1 MSFKKRATKSIALAL
16 IGVTIATP
24 ILNTASAMENLN
36 YGLSNDKIIELK
48 KEASKFNENTSIEE
62 LYSEEQI
69 KLMKIEFHEKFG
81 NEDVFKEVYSE
92 NNIKLEINGHTGDIR
107 GTLEGEEPIVSNYFD
122 GIEYIKNSIYNNKNE
137 VEPFYSLSK
146 HYRSSGPDQSYLKV
160 YVESGKS
167 NMLVARNTKGNTKTY
182 YKSASSWNSGNTSAL
197 RQEIE
202 SAKNNWNKASS
213 ALSSAGSKVLW
224 NLLAGYISAGA
235 FATPAGIILAALNSY
250 SIAGNVAT
258 AASRGA
264 SYLIDLGQ
272 INSIH
277 AKL

>member
-16 IGVTIATP
+16 MGVTIATP
-24 ILNTASAMENLN
+24 ILNTASAMENSN

-81 NEDVFKEVYSE
+81 NENIFKEVYSE
-92 NNIKLEINGHTGDIR
+92 NNIKLEINGYTGDIR

-182 YKSASSWNSGNTSAL
+182 YKSASSWNSGNTSEL

-235 FATPAGIILAALNSY
+235 FATPAGIILGALNSY

>member
-1 MSFKKRATKSIALAL
+1 MSFKKRATKSIVLAL
-16 IGVTIATP
+16 VGVTIATP

-92 NNIKLEINGHTGDIR
+92 NNIKLEINGYTGDIR

>member
-16 IGVTIATP
+16 MGVTIATP
-24 ILNTASAMENLN
+24 ILNTASAMENSN

-81 NEDVFKEVYSE
+81 NENVFKEVYSE
-92 NNIKLEINGHTGDIR
+92 KNIKLEINGYTGDIR

-235 FATPAGIILAALNSY
+235 FATPAGIILGALNSY
-250 SIAGNVAT
+250 SVAGNVAT

>member
-16 IGVTIATP
+16 MGVTIATP
-24 ILNTASAMENLN
+24 ILNTASAMENSN

-81 NEDVFKEVYSE
+81 NENVFKEVYSE
-92 NNIKLEINGHTGDIR
+92 NNIKLEINGYTGDIR

-182 YKSASSWNSGNTSAL
+182 YKSASSWNSGNTSEL

-235 FATPAGIILAALNSY
+235 FATPAGIILGALNSY

>member
-1 MSFKKRATKSIALAL
+1 MSFKKRATNSIVLAL
-16 IGVTIATP
+16 VGVTIATP

>member
-16 IGVTIATP
+16 MGVTIVTP
-24 ILNTASAMENLN
+24 ILNTASAMENSN

-81 NEDVFKEVYSE
+81 NENVFKEVYSE
-92 NNIKLEINGHTGDIR
+92 NNIKLEINGYTGDIR

-235 FATPAGIILAALNSY
+235 FATPAGIILGALNSY

>member
-1 MSFKKRATKSIALAL
+1 MSFKKRATNSIVLAL
-16 IGVTIATP
+16 VGVTIATP

-81 NEDVFKEVYSE
+81 NENVFKEVYSE
-92 NNIKLEINGHTGDIR
+92 KNIKLEINGYTGDIR

-235 FATPAGIILAALNSY
+235 FATPAGIILGALNSY
-250 SIAGNVAT
+250 SVAGNVAT

>member
-16 IGVTIATP
+16 MGVTIATP
-24 ILNTASAMENLN
+24 ILNTASAMENSN

-81 NEDVFKEVYSE
+81 NENVFKEVYSE
-92 NNIKLEINGHTGDIR
+92 KNIKLEINGYTGDIR

>member
-1 MSFKKRATKSIALAL
+1 MSFKKRATKSIVLAL
-16 IGVTIATP
+16 VGVTIATP

-92 NNIKLEINGHTGDIR
+92 NNIKLETNGHTGDIR

>member
-1 MSFKKRATKSIALAL
+1 MSFKKRATKSIVLAL
-16 IGVTIATP
+16 VGVTIATP

>member
-16 IGVTIATP
+16 MGVTIATP
-24 ILNTASAMENLN
+24 ILNTASAMENSN

-81 NEDVFKEVYSE
+81 NENVFKEVYSE
-92 NNIKLEINGHTGDIR
+92 KNIKLEINGYTGDITA
-107 GTLEGEEPIVSNYFD
+107 TLEREEPIVSNYFD

-213 ALSSAGSKVLW
+213 ALSSARSKVLW

-235 FATPAGIILAALNSY
+235 LATPAGIILGALNSY
-250 SIAGNVAT
+250 SVAGNVAT
-258 AASRGA
+258 AGSRGA
-264 SYLIDLGQ
+264 SYLIGLGQ

>member
-16 IGVTIATP
+16 VGVTIATP
-24 ILNTASAMENLN
+24 MLNTASAMENLN

-48 KEASKFNENTSIEE
+48 KEASKFNENTSMEE
-62 LYSEEQI
+62 IYSEEQI

-81 NEDVFKEVYSE
+81 NENIFKEVYSE
-92 NNIKLEINGHTGDIR
+92 NNIKLEINGYTGDIR

-182 YKSASSWNSGNTSAL
+182 YKSASSWDSGNTSAL

-202 SAKNNWNKASS
+202 SSKNNWNKASS
-213 ALSSAGSKVLW
+213 ALSSAGSKTLW

-235 FATPAGIILAALNSY
+235 FATPSGIILAALNSY

-258 AASRGA
+258 AAARGA

-272 INSIH
+272 INNIH